1 MHNRRQFLKTALAAA
16 TLLKAV
22 PAVRPSDSFSLE
34 EITIAELRKR
44 LDSHSISSL
53 ELVKAY
59 QERIRALDPKLKSV
73 IELNPDA
80 EQIAA
85 ECDRKRREGRTTGI
99 LDGIPLLIKDN
110 IATADRMET
119 TAGSLALVGAR
130 PAQDAFLVRRLRA
143 SGAVI
148 LGKTNLSEW
157 ANFRSTRST
166 SGWSAR
172 GGQCRNPYD
181 LSRSPSG
188 SSSGSAAAV
197 AANLCVAAIG
207 TETDGSIV
215 SPSGTCG
222 IVGIK
227 PTLGLVSRSGIIPI
241 AHSQDTAGPMCRSVA
256 DAAALLGVLTGIDP
270 EDVATSQQVVQDY
283 TSYLQ
288 KGALKGARI
297 GIARNYFGFNDRV
310 DRLLQE
316 AILALKEGGAV
327 IVDPVALPVHRL
339 SEPEYT
345 VLLYEFKAG
354 LNSYLQ
360 ALPQSPVRNLKS
372 LIEFNEKHSE
382 ELVHFGQEIFLAA
395 EAKGPLT
402 NAEYRKAL
410 AQCRLYARKLG
421 IDALMAKHRLDAICA
436 PTNGPAWPIDYAN
449 GDHYTGG
456 CSTAAAVAGYP
467 HVTVPAGY
475 VYGLPVGLSFF
486 AGSWSE
492 ARLIGYAYAFEQI
505 VQARRA
511 PATHTQ
517 LQASTLNIP
526 LLERL

>member
-1 MHNRRQFLKTALAAA
+1 MHNRRQFLKTALAAGA
-16 TLLKAV
+16 VTLLEST
-22 PAVRPSDSFSLE
+22 PATSHLSDSLSLE
-34 EITIAELRKR
+34 EVTISELRQR
-44 LDSHSISSL
+44 LDSQNISSL
-53 ELVKAY
+53 ELVRAY
-59 QERIRALDPKLKSV
+59 IERIRTLDPKLKSV

-85 ECDRKRREGRTTGI
+85 ERDRERRAGRRAGA
-99 LDGIPLLIKDN
+99 LDGIPVLIKDN

-130 PAQDAFLVRRLRA
+130 PAEDAFLVRRLRA
-143 SGAVI
+143 NGAVI
-148 LGKTNLSEW
+148 MGKTNLSEW

-166 SGWSAR
+166 SGWSGR

-181 LSRSPSG
+181 LNRNTSG

-197 AANLCVAAIG
+197 AANLCAAAVG

-241 AHSQDTAGPMCRSVA
+241 AHSQDTAGPMCRTVA
-256 DAAALLGVLTGIDP
+256 DAAVLLSVLTGKDP
-270 EDVATSQQVVQDY
+270 LDSTTSRQPHANDY
-283 TSYLQ
+283 TKYLQ
-288 KGALKGARI
+288 KDALRGARL

-310 DRLLQE
+310 DRLMEE
-316 AILALKEGGAV
+316 AIRALKEAGAV
-327 IVDPVALPVHRL
+327 IVDPVELPTHRL

-345 VLLYEFKAG
+345 VLLYEFKAD
-354 LNSYLQ
+354 LNAYLQ
-360 ALPQSPVRNLKS
+360 ALPHSPVRTLKS
-372 LIEFNEKHSE
+372 LIEFNEKQSE
-382 ELVHFGQEIFLAA
+382 ELIHFGQEIFLAA
-395 EAKGPLT
+395 EAKGSLT
-402 NAEYRKAL
+402 SPEYRKAL
-410 AQCRLYARKLG
+410 ATCRLYSRRLG

-467 HVTVPAGY
+467 HITVPAGY
-475 VYGLPVGLSFF
+475 VYGLPIGLSFF
-486 AGSWSE
+486 ARAWSE
-492 ARLIGYAYAFEQI
+492 ARLISYAYAFEQTL
-505 VQARRA
+505 QARRT
-511 PATHTQ
+511 P
-517 LQASTLNIP
+517 
-526 LLERL
+526 RL